1 MFRKANKFV
10 IAAFTILLV
19 WSCNDSVNDPA
30 PEIDLEKLVT
40 IKGDATYGA
49 PGGRIAA
56 DVGINQFLVNVEEIE
71 LKIDDSDE
79 RSVTDSVYTD
89 SEFTGPFILDL
100 LSDTL
105 AVDLAQA
112 DLPKGIYDELE
123 FDIAPSTDATS
134 TLDGKSMLISG
145 DIAGVPFI
153 FWTDEEEEFE
163 INFPKNGGDL
173 VVDSTGFVLIINFDL
188 NTVFGPNGSIDLS
201 RAKDGDGDGMI
212 EIHPNDPDGNNILAV
227 KILSELEDAVEIE
240 EDKDEDED
248 GEGEEDE
255 EEEEEEEEETDDEG
269 EDEAEANEITMFLTD
284 STWVVSFYSA
294 AEVGTALFEGLTLT
308 FNEFE
313 EIVAVFDGVE
323 IEGEWEA
330 ITNTEPALLLL
341 EFEVED
347 DHLLA
352 NLEDDWN
359 IILMEDGKLEL
370 EKVTDAFTKKLTITK

>member
-1 MFRKANKFV
+1 MFRKTNKFV
-10 IAAFTILLV
+10 IAALIALMV
-19 WSCNDSVNDPA
+19 WSCNDSGNDPT
-30 PEIDLEKLVT
+30 PEIDSGKLVT
-40 IKGDATYGA
+40 IKGNATYGA

-56 DVGINQFLVNVEEIE
+56 DVGISQFLVNVEEIE
-71 LKIDDSDE
+71 LKIDDSDS

-89 SEFTGPFILDL
+89 NEFQGPFILDL

-123 FDIAPSTDATS
+123 FDVAPSSDAS
-134 TLDGKSMLISG
+134 SPLDGKSILISG
-145 DIAGVPFI
+145 DIAGVPFT

-173 VVDSTGFVLIINFDL
+173 VVDSTGFVLVINFEL
-188 NTVFGPNGSIDLS
+188 NTIFGPNGSIDLS
-201 RAKDGDGDGMI
+201 RAKDGNGDGTI
-212 EIHPNDPDGNNILAV
+212 EIHPDDPDGNNILAV

-255 EEEEEEEEETDDEG
+255 EDEEDETDDEG
-269 EDEAEANEITMFLTD
+269 EDEAEANEITMILTD
-284 STWVVSFYSA
+284 GTWVVSFYSA
-294 AEVGTALFEGLTLT
+294 AEEGTALFESLTLT
-308 FNEFE
+308 FNEFDD
-313 EIVAVFDGVE
+313 IVAVFNETE
-323 IEGEWEA
+323 IIGEWEA

-347 DHLLA
+347 DHLLE

-359 IILMEDGKLEL
+359 IVLMEEGKLEL
-370 EKVTDAFTKKLTITK
+370 EKVTDGFTKELTITKQ